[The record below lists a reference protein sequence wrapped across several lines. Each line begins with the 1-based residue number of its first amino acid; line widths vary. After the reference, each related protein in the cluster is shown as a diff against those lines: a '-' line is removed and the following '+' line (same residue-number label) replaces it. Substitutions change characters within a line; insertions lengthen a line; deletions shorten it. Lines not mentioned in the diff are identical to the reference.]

1 MKKIFKILLSLI
13 FIPIILTIYLLRSFV
28 LVRWYNVQIFNRI
41 GTCVSMLE
49 YFFVN
54 SNRRGKFFTVLIF
67 PKKKFANDFLEK
79 KYKNKIT
86 LMPHWFVLILDFT
99 NNYISKILKSGQ
111 IHKINENEMKIRDD
125 NGNLQKK
132 KIFLSFIDNEDNDGL
147 LFLKQIGCVPK
158 KKIIC
163 LIVRDENY
171 LKKAQPSVDFSYH
184 SYRDSDPNSY
194 IEGIKHLTDQGYF
207 VIRMG
212 KFIKNKINFD
222 HKNFFDYGA
231 SEKRSDFLDIWLIKK
246 STFCIS
252 TGTGLE
258 EVARLFLKPIL
269 FINFTNS
276 RLFTSHTCGITYP
289 KILHKN
295 NKQLSLSDY
304 FKTNNNLS
312 KTQEFLDQNITITNY
327 NSSEIKII
335 FEEFDEMYKNNFLI
349 VKKNHQIL
357 QNKFMLDFKKCLHQ
371 DQELKKEHK
380 FMHEKGYM
388 GYYFLKKVYNEK

>member
-132 KIFLSFIDNEDNDGL
+132 KIFLSFIDNEDNEGL

-163 LIVRDENY
+163 LIVRDEN
-171 LKKAQPSVDFSYH
+171 
-184 SYRDSDPNSY
+184 
-194 IEGIKHLTDQGYF
+194 
-207 VIRMG
+207 
-212 KFIKNKINFD
+212 
-222 HKNFFDYGA
+222 
-231 SEKRSDFLDIWLIKK
+231 
-246 STFCIS
+246 
-252 TGTGLE
+252 
-258 EVARLFLKPIL
+258 
-269 FINFTNS
+269 
-276 RLFTSHTCGITYP
+276 
-289 KILHKN
+289 
-295 NKQLSLSDY
+295 
-304 FKTNNNLS
+304 
-312 KTQEFLDQNITITNY
+312 
-327 NSSEIKII
+327 
-335 FEEFDEMYKNNFLI
+335 
-349 VKKNHQIL
+349 
-357 QNKFMLDFKKCLHQ
+357 
-371 DQELKKEHK
+371 
-380 FMHEKGYM
+380 
-388 GYYFLKKVYNEK
+388 

>member
-132 KIFLSFIDNEDNDGL
+132 KIFLSFIDNEDNEGL

-184 SYRDSDPNSY
+184 SYREFRP
-194 IEGIKHLTDQGYF
+194 
-207 VIRMG
+207 
-212 KFIKNKINFD
+212 KFL
-222 HKNFFDYGA
+222 Y
-231 SEKRSDFLDIWLIKK
+231 
-246 STFCIS
+246 
-252 TGTGLE
+252 
-258 EVARLFLKPIL
+258 
-269 FINFTNS
+269 
-276 RLFTSHTCGITYP
+276 
-289 KILHKN
+289 
-295 NKQLSLSDY
+295 
-304 FKTNNNLS
+304 
-312 KTQEFLDQNITITNY
+312 
-327 NSSEIKII
+327 
-335 FEEFDEMYKNNFLI
+335 
-349 VKKNHQIL
+349 
-357 QNKFMLDFKKCLHQ
+357 
-371 DQELKKEHK
+371 
-380 FMHEKGYM
+380 
-388 GYYFLKKVYNEK
+388 